1 MKIQNFLFYLLT
13 KFLESKSVFM
23 LICLIFFNLYLKG
36 KNKFGNQIQVEL
48 KIRYLTNLSKDKHRK
63 GLKVLIKL
71 N

>member
-1 MKIQNFLFYLLT
+1 
-13 KFLESKSVFM
+13 M
-23 LICLIFFNLYLKG
+23 LICLIFFNLYLKD

-48 KIRYLTNLSKDKHRK
+48 KIRYLTNLSKDKDRK